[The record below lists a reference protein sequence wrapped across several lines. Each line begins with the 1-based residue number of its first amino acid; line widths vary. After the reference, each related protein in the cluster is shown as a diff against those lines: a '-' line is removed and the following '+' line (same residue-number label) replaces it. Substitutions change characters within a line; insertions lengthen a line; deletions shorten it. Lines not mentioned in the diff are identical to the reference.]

1 MAIIVLR
8 TLVVYAFVLG
18 AFRLSGKREVGQ
30 LAPFDFALILLIAN
44 SVQNAMVGPSTSLV
58 GGLVAAA
65 VLILANL
72 LLGKAASRS
81 RKVERLLRGQA
92 RILVNRG
99 HVYESSLHTESI
111 SHEELLQALRE
122 NGCSRRCPNADWPS
136 WRWTAPSPSSLTS
149 RSRVGAGAPISG
161 RRRRPQGLGERVG
174 AAPAGGRGDS

>member
-1 MAIIVLR
+1 MHELLGTPQEIPVIVLR
-8 TLVVYAFVLG
+8 TLIVYLFVLG

-44 SVQNAMVGPSTSLV
+44 SVQNAMVGSDSSLV

-65 VLILANL
+65 VLLGANF
-72 LLGKAASRS
+72 LLGRLAARN

-99 HVYESSLHTESI
+99 HVYQESLRAERI

-122 NGCSRRCPNADWPS
+122 NGCPTLADCRLAVLEVDGTISVIASRA
-136 WRWTAPSPSSLTS
+136 
-149 RSRVGAGAPISG
+149 
-161 RRRRPQGLGERVG
+161 
-174 AAPAGGRGDS
+174 

>member
-1 MAIIVLR
+1 MQELWTSPSGMAVIVVR
-8 TLVVYAFVLG
+8 TLAVYLFILV

-44 SVQNAMVGPSTSLV
+44 AVQNAMVGPDTSLV

-65 VLILANL
+65 VLLTVNFV
-72 LLGKAASRS
+72 LGRVASRN

-99 HVYESSLHTESI
+99 HVHVDALQLESI

-122 NGCSRRCPNADWPS
+122 NGCATLGDCRLAVLEVDGS
-136 WRWTAPSPSSLTS
+136 
-149 RSRVGAGAPISG
+149 ISVI
-161 RRRRPQGLGERVG
+161 PHKT
-174 AAPAGGRGDS
+174 